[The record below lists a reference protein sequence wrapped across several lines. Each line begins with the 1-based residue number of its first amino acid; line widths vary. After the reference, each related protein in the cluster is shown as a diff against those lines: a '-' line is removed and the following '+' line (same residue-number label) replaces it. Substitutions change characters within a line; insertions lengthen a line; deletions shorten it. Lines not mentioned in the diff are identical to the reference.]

1 MWLSNIE
8 THFMNNEFLGL
19 YSGSFQFVLLIIL
32 VLLTIFGIVYIYI
45 TAKNKER
52 LALIE
57 KGMDPN
63 LASSDFW
70 LQIGIIAGG
79 AAFGLI
85 IDGIL
90 NAGYG
95 PLMAIFVAG
104 AGLIVYNILKKSKAR
119 KK

>member
-1 MWLSNIE
+1 
-8 THFMNNEFLGL
+8 MNNSFLGSL
-19 YSGSFQFVLLIIL
+19 FFILLIVL
-32 VLLTIFGIVYIYI
+32 GLLTIFGIVYIYI

-70 LQIGIIAGG
+70 LQVGIIAGG
-79 AAFGLI
+79 SALGLI
-85 IDGIL
+85 LDGIL
-90 NAGYG
+90 STGYG

-104 AGLIVYNILKKSKAR
+104 AGLVIYNILRKNKAR
-119 KK
+119 KKRDA